1 MQLLV
6 SLKLKLQLV
15 DGHVRQVLGFC
26 LEQQW
31 ISSGVLD
38 LLLLLFDFLKVVIE
52 RSNQV
57 LVDNPADPIDYGA
70 NGGLIG
76 VCRIRSIL
84 AKPVI
89 RPVLSLVYVV
99 NQDLVDFPL
108 LEFEDL
114 GDLLWHRAFR

>member
-1 MQLLV
+1 MP
-6 SLKLKLQLV
+6 LKLKLQLV
-15 DGHVRQVLGFC
+15 DSHVRQVLR
-26 LEQQW
+26 LSLKEQW
-31 ISSGVLD
+31 ISSGILD
-38 LLLLLFDFLKVVIE
+38 LLLLLFDLLKVVIE

-57 LVDNPADPIDYGA
+57 LVDYPANPIDYGA
-70 NGGLIG
+70 NSGLIG

-84 AKPVI
+84 AEPVI

-114 GDLLWHRAFR
+114 GDLLWDRAFR